1 MLEAQRETDK
11 RLLVAKEFVEN
22 VGSMAVGIV
31 LVGSVAYAPNENV
44 TELSDL
50 DLVVIYDD
58 VKDSVPAYFRD
69 EEEQKYLLSANYD
82 GYQVKRKMNGIS
94 VSIHNISYNA
104 FKKIIEGHCGTLD
117 YYRQSQ
123 KDITYIS
130 LDFNG
135 KEHPFKLNSKQ
146 VEGQPGVRREEIVTF
161 EREGNY
167 VIGNDIDKFLSNAKI
182 LHDKDAR
189 VERGVSALWENAVKR
204 MLDHTIDRG
213 LTINFN
219 DVSIV
224 KVLCR
229 KKKFSTDVSND
240 LGTRTISTLKRLVK

>member
-69 EEEQKYLLSANYD
+69 EAEQKYLLNANYD

-94 VSIHNISYNA
+94 VSIHNISYEA
-104 FKKIIEGHCGTLD
+104 FKRIIQGHCGTLD

-123 KDITYIS
+123 KDITYTS

-135 KEHPFKLNSKQ
+135 KDFVLTN
-146 VEGQPGVRREEIVTF
+146 TF
-161 EREGNY
+161 T
-167 VIGNDIDKFLSNAKI
+167 DCLAPDKCGI
-182 LHDKDAR
+182 P
-189 VERGVSALWENAVKR
+189 VQ
-204 MLDHTIDRG
+204 
-213 LTINFN
+213 
-219 DVSIV
+219 
-224 KVLCR
+224 
-229 KKKFSTDVSND
+229 KKKVQLAEIGSSSSDSNCTP
-240 LGTRTISTLKRLVK
+240 GSGCC